1 MRLTKDNNHKNE
13 KKRLNKNKSLIE
25 DKSNIK
31 YKMENTYLQEKLK
44 KYNNNLLKENQK
56 VKNLKE
62 SIGSKQFQSNIN
74 IYKNNKKLISKKNLQ
89 NIKDVE
95 KNSIYSK
102 NKTISLN
109 TNNNINIGNNI
120 NIITNNHILENND
133 NTKDNQLKNNLLD
146 KNRGIITDYNLTKKI
161 NNEMYNNNLNNIINI
176 NDDDINRM
184 KRIKEATG
192 NVDRK
197 FKAKNTSM
205 EHRYS
210 RFNKDIVM
218 SDGDLMNDEDN
229 FQIRRNHIY
238 SHPYKYN
245 SPNSFYDYTYKHQF
259 NANNEEKNI
268 LNDNC
273 LYNKNFTNLD
283 DDGDR
288 FYNNFYKLK
297 YEKKSNN
304 NNNNNR
310 NKYNSLLSYNE
321 KMNKFNY
328 TNDIQSKTSNSFYIR
343 KSPLN
348 TLNNK
353 NLITNRDFSEDKDE
367 KEQNIYSSYMNY
379 MNNNNRENKKTTKH
393 KGKYHSMIEDNE
405 LPLSPYRNYANTNN
419 NYPDNN
425 YNPDEFH
432 SIRRSKNR
440 IRIIKKNNNTSIQE
454 YNLSLGGDN
463 DMDNYQNEFRM
474 MDNRFNNNYHEPY
487 DLKMHYN
494 HFSKNRLSIT
504 NSQFNINSKNSNI
517 NLTKENYNSNKTNNI
532 SNSSLNKKSNLSNNK
547 NNINSSKSSNNLIS
561 TPNFSDTGKTPN
573 RYDNSSN
580 QKVKAFN
587 NNETN
592 EKNNSNSI
600 NNSNNE
606 ENSQYKIMVK
616 KRAKND
622 IPIPSGGMK
631 RRNSSSNSLNKNIN
645 KNINYEICYNEKINF
660 IPINEEKNIKQE
672 NKFLFENENE
682 IIDYIYNKFE
692 EERKKKSYFNRKLR
706 FTGFVLSK
714 KYKGKNLYDVR
725 IEDDIDKINQQLKDE
740 HILINEKQVEFKFVE
755 ENKIEENKDV
765 INDDKKYNELIEE
778 NKLLKL
784 EKEKMNKKDIVKNE
798 LIKKL
803 DNEKQ
808 NLIEEIEKLK
818 NEIEDLKGINNKN
831 KAPLKIENNILFY
844 INKIN
849 EKNKEQNSN
858 MIENII
864 RNEENKEKEF
874 YIKENKNLLDII
886 NNSGVH
892 DENNNSEKKEKKEKK
907 LINLINIIKN
917 RNENEKKYEK
927 IENTEVN
934 KKFDDNIIFNEDINT
949 QKNNFLG
956 NNLTNKEE
964 VNSQEE
970 I

>member
-1 MRLTKDNNHKNE
+1 
-13 KKRLNKNKSLIE
+13 
-25 DKSNIK
+25 
-31 YKMENTYLQEKLK
+31 
-44 KYNNNLLKENQK
+44 
-56 VKNLKE
+56 
-62 SIGSKQFQSNIN
+62 
-74 IYKNNKKLISKKNLQ
+74 
-89 NIKDVE
+89 
-95 KNSIYSK
+95 
-102 NKTISLN
+102 
-109 TNNNINIGNNI
+109 
-120 NIITNNHILENND
+120 
-133 NTKDNQLKNNLLD
+133 
-146 KNRGIITDYNLTKKI
+146 
-161 NNEMYNNNLNNIINI
+161 
-176 NDDDINRM
+176 
-184 KRIKEATG
+184 
-192 NVDRK
+192 
-197 FKAKNTSM
+197 
-205 EHRYS
+205 
-210 RFNKDIVM
+210 
-218 SDGDLMNDEDN
+218 
-229 FQIRRNHIY
+229 
-238 SHPYKYN
+238 
-245 SPNSFYDYTYKHQF
+245 
-259 NANNEEKNI
+259 
-268 LNDNC
+268 
-273 LYNKNFTNLD
+273 
-283 DDGDR
+283 
-288 FYNNFYKLK
+288 
-297 YEKKSNN
+297 
-304 NNNNNR
+304 
-310 NKYNSLLSYNE
+310 
-321 KMNKFNY
+321 
-328 TNDIQSKTSNSFYIR
+328 
-343 KSPLN
+343 
-348 TLNNK
+348 
-353 NLITNRDFSEDKDE
+353 
-367 KEQNIYSSYMNY
+367 
-379 MNNNNRENKKTTKH
+379 
-393 KGKYHSMIEDNE
+393 
-405 LPLSPYRNYANTNN
+405 
-419 NYPDNN
+419 
-425 YNPDEFH
+425 
-432 SIRRSKNR
+432 
-440 IRIIKKNNNTSIQE
+440 
-454 YNLSLGGDN
+454 
-463 DMDNYQNEFRM
+463 
-474 MDNRFNNNYHEPY
+474 
-487 DLKMHYN
+487 
-494 HFSKNRLSIT
+494 
-504 NSQFNINSKNSNI
+504 
-517 NLTKENYNSNKTNNI
+517 
-532 SNSSLNKKSNLSNNK
+532 
-547 NNINSSKSSNNLIS
+547 
-561 TPNFSDTGKTPN
+561 
-573 RYDNSSN
+573 
-580 QKVKAFN
+580 
-587 NNETN
+587 
-592 EKNNSNSI
+592 
-600 NNSNNE
+600 
-606 ENSQYKIMVK
+606 MVK

-784 EKEKMNKKDIVKNE
+784 KKEKMNKKDIVKNE

-917 RNENEKKYEK
+917 RSENEKKYEK